1 MGFGAK
7 WRKWIQACISTI
19 RLFVLV
25 NGEPCFFFFRKFT
38 GLCQGDPLSSLLFD
52 FVMEALSLMNSRA
65 ASGGVF

>member
-19 RLFVLV
+19 RLSVLV
-25 NGEPCFFFFRKFT
+25 NGEPCVFFRKFM
-38 GLCQGDPLSSLLFD
+38 GLCQGDPLSPLLFD